1 MILVDKCINH
11 SIWLINAIKEH
22 NKLVNQDITFK
33 MTDKV
38 FILNK
43 SFQKYFYSFN
53 VYQKLFAKFD
63 KGFNFLL
70 ANNKIHKHTLIN
82 IKNTYL
88 NRSAMHFKQAGDYLK
103 MARNEMTI
111 QGQVFAFIFSEMK
124 NISSTLMNLEN
135 DLNYLINNLY

>member
-63 KGFNFLL
+63 KGFNFYGITIPYWFVGIGIIAIILTSFY
-70 ANNKIHKHTLIN
+70 NN
-82 IKNTYL
+82 
-88 NRSAMHFKQAGDYLK
+88 Q
-103 MARNEMTI
+103 
-111 QGQVFAFIFSEMK
+111 
-124 NISSTLMNLEN
+124 SSKR
-135 DLNYLINNLY
+135 